1 MNKFDLTKMFELV
14 NDEWLLMQ
22 KHPSLDLFI
31 FNYSKQTQYA
41 RHWNEMT
48 LAARGL
54 VLNSEGI
61 LIAKCLPKFFN
72 YQELAEDKIPT
83 GSFKVYDK
91 LDGSYLQVFKY
102 KNEVVV
108 SSRGSFTSDQAIK
121 GKEILFKK
129 YSHLI
134 DKIETGINY
143 IFEIIFPQNRI
154 VVDYGDLEDIIMI
167 STINATTFEDKIIDI
182 GFPIV
187 KQYDGLTDFEE
198 IKALNVDNLE
208 GIILAYVDENGN
220 VIDRIKSKFSE
231 YVRLHRV
238 LTNCS
243 SRDIWNIMKRGES
256 LNEVLERVPDEFYDW
271 VSYHQD
277 TLNKKF
283 KDILEICKKNYKPLH
298 VLKLLQALPNG
309 TSDILLKK
317 EAALYIKRN
326 KYQNVLFAMYNG
338 MSYENIIW
346 EIIEPKW
353 EKPFN
358 LKYEKLEL

>member
-1 MNKFDLTKMFELV
+1 MFELV

-22 KHPSLDLFI
+22 KHPTLDLFI

-48 LAARGL
+48 LASRGL

-72 YQELAEDKIPT
+72 YQELSEDKIPT
-83 GSFKVYDK
+83 GPFKVYDK
-91 LDGSYLQVFKY
+91 LDGSYLQIFRY
-102 KNEVVV
+102 KNDIVVT
-108 SSRGSFTSDQAIK
+108 SRGSFTSDQAIK

-129 YSHLI
+129 YNHLV
-134 DKIETGINY
+134 DKIEYGINY
-143 IFEIIFPQNRI
+143 IFEIIYPANRI

-167 STINATTFEDKIIDI
+167 STINTETGVDRIIDI

-208 GIILAYVDENGN
+208 GIILAYIDADGN
-220 VIDRIKSKFSE
+220 VIERMKSKFSE

-243 SRDIWNIMKRGES
+243 SRDIWNIMRRGES

-271 VSYHQD
+271 VEMHQD
-277 TLNKKF
+277 SLNKKF
-283 KDILEICKKNYKPLH
+283 KEIEDLCLKNYKPIKM
-298 VLKLLQALPNG
+298 LKLLQALPNG
-309 TSDILLKK
+309 SDDVLLRK
-317 EAALYIKRN
+317 EAALFIKRN

-338 MSYENIIW
+338 MSYNDIIW
-346 EIIEPKW
+346 EMIEPKW
-353 EKPFN
+353 EKPFSV
-358 LKYEKLEL
+358 KYEKSES